1 MHVPSSITQ
10 EVREKFRKFVFQAFE
25 GMCKKI
31 LCAVLVTCPW
41 YEATQKERGEQARH
55 NTVFVVYM
63 SHDNQVMA
71 PVNQHVLE
79 QAFTMDEGWLSAV
92 EMSIFSHFLVK
103 GKTKFIE
110 LLYNSENSILYEDPA
125 WERLRKTLDYKVAM
139 GVRGFVEACK
149 GQSVAGIGKK
159 SKDGTFRLN
168 ASTTFGEFCDSFR
181 LMHQMQNTVL
191 GLPPCVSP
199 LDFSHIPPIGRR
211 GGQLL
216 QLLYKDPDV
225 SKVEIFNVLC
235 QWRDEVIES
244 LKDFKFSKTEEMDKI
259 VGKWQ
264 LETRLD
270 GRKITLPTYL
280 QDDHSKLVSKMEEI
294 GGPVGALKPEQ
305 IILIARA
312 GSYMYGLNVASSD
325 VDYIVIYAEYT
336 ERILSECKKIKDCYE
351 NRGPEKSFEYAAYE
365 ARMFCEMLL
374 KGSVVITEIVF
385 ADEHE
390 YMSAAWKNLCEKKKS
405 FVTEKCIQQHIG
417 LIRNNFGFIINLKND
432 KSKQIRKL
440 LYQVYHKLD
449 SIEHM
454 LNGQVPEVRCSGNV
468 REFIMK
474 IRTEPLEGPL
484 ESSRLTETAQE
495 KFSKLLTDLA
505 NRKSRLKESMDYNLV
520 TKWLMSV
527 RNINS

>member
-1 MHVPSSITQ
+1 MENLQDIKASLDGS
-10 EVREKFRKFVFQAFE
+10 

-79 QAFTMDEGWLSAV
+79 QAFTMDEVSTVFVSMSHDSQVMAPVNQHVLEQAFTMDEGWLSAV

-110 LLYNSENSILYEDPA
+110 LLYSSENSILYEDPA

-149 GQSVAGIGKK
+149 
-159 SKDGTFRLN
+159 D
-168 ASTTFGEFCDSFR
+168 
-181 LMHQMQNTVL
+181 
-191 GLPPCVSP
+191 
-199 LDFSHIPPIGRR
+199 
-211 GGQLL
+211 
-216 QLLYKDPDV
+216 
-225 SKVEIFNVLC
+225 
-235 QWRDEVIES
+235 
-244 LKDFKFSKTEEMDKI
+244 
-259 VGKWQ
+259 
-264 LETRLD
+264 
-270 GRKITLPTYL
+270 L

-305 IILIARA
+305 IILITRA

-336 ERILSECKKIKDCYE
+336 E
-351 NRGPEKSFEYAAYE
+351 
-365 ARMFCEMLL
+365 
-374 KGSVVITEIVF
+374 
-385 ADEHE
+385 
-390 YMSAAWKNLCEKKKS
+390 
-405 FVTEKCIQQHIG
+405 
-417 LIRNNFGFIINLKND
+417 
-432 KSKQIRKL
+432 
-440 LYQVYHKLD
+440 VYHKLD

-484 ESSRLTETAQE
+484 ESSRLTGNGTG
-495 KFSKLLTDLA
+495 KIFKTF
-505 NRKSRLKESMDYNLV
+505 N
-520 TKWLMSV
+520 
-527 RNINS
+527 